1 MEGYI
6 SQIIGPVVDV
16 RFPETEGQLP
26 AIDEAL
32 SIRRENGTEL
42 VVEVQQHIGEH
53 TVRTVATGC
62 GGTCGLR
69 RSAVRFRC
77 PWAIRS
83 KGA

>member
-32 SIRRENGTEL
+32 SIRREPPKFDEL
-42 VVEVQQHIGEH
+42 ADITPAE
-53 TVRTVATGC
+53 
-62 GGTCGLR
+62 
-69 RSAVRFRC
+69 
-77 PWAIRS
+77 
-83 KGA
+83 

>member
-42 VVEVQQHIGEH
+42 VVELKELLAIPRRLAVSHGDIDGIGVLANKLDIKH
-53 TVRTVATGC
+53 
-62 GGTCGLR
+62 
-69 RSAVRFRC
+69 
-77 PWAIRS
+77 
-83 KGA
+83 